1 MSKTDAKPV
10 SAGAD
15 DLDDGLD
22 YEVDLSASDNEDVHL
37 IQDEEET
44 KSKDEPKH
52 QTENNEGGKKRK
64 AKSSKLQEKKRIKME
79 IDMSQKKN
87 LSTETAP
94 EVIADYINNK
104 IRQKNSELSALEL
117 SELYLNK
124 SDFRST
130 SEINDKPRNLDNLS
144 AFIDSKFKNMLPN
157 TSKKNKKASKNK
169 NQKDDESESKDERK
183 FISILSMS
191 AIRACD
197 IHRALRDI
205 PGASLKLINKNKLH
219 VDLNL
224 VKSTRSRVLCCTPG
238 RLLKVL
244 DSEELQ
250 LKGEEI
256 KIVILDNSY
265 LDQKQQ
271 NVMDIKETFEC
282 LKALADK
289 GSKIYL
295 Y

>member
-1 MSKTDAKPV
+1 MSKTDVKPV

-22 YEVDLSASDNEDVHL
+22 YEVDLSASDNEDVQL
-37 IQDEEET
+37 IQDDEET

-79 IDMSQKKN
+79 MDMSQKKN
-87 LSTETAP
+87 LSTEAAP

-104 IRQKNSELSALEL
+104 IRQKNTELSALEL

-124 SDFRST
+124 SDFRSN

-157 TSKKNKKASKNK
+157 TSKKSKKASKNK
-169 NQKDDESESKDERK
+169 KQKDDESESKDERK

>member
-1 MSKTDAKPV
+1 MSKTDVKPV

-22 YEVDLSASDNEDVHL
+22 YEVDLSASDNEDVQL
-37 IQDEEET
+37 IQDDEET

-87 LSTETAP
+87 LSTEAAP

-157 TSKKNKKASKNK
+157 TSKKSKKASKNK
-169 NQKDDESESKDERK
+169 KQKDDESESKDERK

>member
-1 MSKTDAKPV
+1 MSKTDVKPV

-22 YEVDLSASDNEDVHL
+22 YEVDLSASDNEDVQL
-37 IQDEEET
+37 IQDDEET

-79 IDMSQKKN
+79 MDMSQKKN
-87 LSTETAP
+87 LSTEAAP

-104 IRQKNSELSALEL
+104 IRQKNTELSALEL

-157 TSKKNKKASKNK
+157 TSKKSKKASKNK
-169 NQKDDESESKDERK
+169 KQKDDESESKDERK

>member
-1 MSKTDAKPV
+1 MSKTDAKLV

-22 YEVDLSASDNEDVHL
+22 YEVDLSASDSEDVHL

-169 NQKDDESESKDERK
+169 KQKDDESESKDERK

>member
-169 NQKDDESESKDERK
+169 KQKDDESESKDERK

>member
-22 YEVDLSASDNEDVHL
+22 YEVDLSASDSEDVHL

-169 NQKDDESESKDERK
+169 KQKDDESESKDERK